1 MRKVKKVRPYSRV
14 GYNHDYDSKKSKF
27 AVRDKLVELSSF
39 TDDSG
44 VFYMLNDISL
54 LFNQQRLENR
64 VAPTELRE
72 MFNRFSP
79 NKSRYL
85 AQLDDD
91 TLLSTLKSRHIQS
104 LSELRSWTEYCMENY
119 DSLIKE
125 AEEKARLAAE
135 QAAAEQAAAGAAAA
149 GAAAAGAAA
158 AGASSASATPE

>member
-1 MRKVKKVRPYSRV
+1 MRKVKKERPYSRLK
-14 GYNHDYDSKKSKF
+14 YNYDYDSKKSKY
-27 AVRDKLVELSSF
+27 AVKDKLMSLSCY

-44 VFYMLNDISL
+44 VFHLLNDISL

-64 VAPTELRE
+64 IASTELRE

-104 LSELRSWTEYCMENY
+104 LSEMKSWTEYCIENF
-119 DSLIKE
+119 DNLLKAQQAKE
-125 AEEKARLAAE
+125 NESEELQDTGAEGPT
-135 QAAAEQAAAGAAAA
+135 GAASGA
-149 GAAAAGAAA
+149 GG
-158 AGASSASATPE
+158 SSD

>member
-27 AVRDKLVELSSF
+27 AVRDKLVELSSYI
-39 TDDSG
+39 DDFG
-44 VFYMLNDISL
+44 VFHMLNDITL

-64 VAPTELRE
+64 IAPTELRE

-104 LSELRSWTEYCMENY
+104 LSEIKSWTEYCIENF
-119 DSLIKE
+119 DDLLKAQQAKE
-125 AEEKARLAAE
+125 NESEELQETGVEAS
-135 QAAAEQAAAGAAAA
+135 AGAAS
-149 GAAAAGAAA
+149 GTG
-158 AGASSASATPE
+158 GSSD

>member
-1 MRKVKKVRPYSRV
+1 MRKVKKVRSYSRLK
-14 GYNHDYDSKKSKF
+14 YNQSYDSKKSRF

-39 TDDSG
+39 TDNFG
-44 VFYMLNDISL
+44 VFHMLNDITL

-64 VAPTELRE
+64 IAPSELRE

-104 LSELRSWTEYCMENY
+104 LSEIKSWTEYCIENF
-119 DSLIKE
+119 DDLLKAQQAKE
-125 AEEKARLAAE
+125 NESEELQETSTESSAG
-135 QAAAEQAAAGAAAA
+135 AAAGA
-149 GAAAAGAAA
+149 GG
-158 AGASSASATPE
+158 SSD